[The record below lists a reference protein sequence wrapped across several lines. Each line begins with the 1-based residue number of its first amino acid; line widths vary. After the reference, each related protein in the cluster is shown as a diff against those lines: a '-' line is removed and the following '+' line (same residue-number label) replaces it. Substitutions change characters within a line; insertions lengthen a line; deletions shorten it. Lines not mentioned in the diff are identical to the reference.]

1 MDTREICSL
10 CFLYEMTGDATIFDG
25 HTESSEEGDALLAH
39 VTDCLHEFVGEYE
52 IMQQVIP
59 EDGCAEPF
67 FSNSNCECCR
77 ALPGMRYEVVIVNL
91 DEADHEYDSAVFM
104 DMLSEIPTDIM
115 EEVRHDQ

>member
-1 MDTREICSL
+1 MDTNEICSL
-10 CFLYEMTGDATIFDG
+10 CFMYEMTGDATIFDG
-25 HTESSEEGDALLAH
+25 HTETSEEGDALMVH
-39 VTDCLHEFVGEYE
+39 VGDSLNAFIGEHE

-67 FSNSNCECCR
+67 FSNSKCQCCGS
-77 ALPGMRYEVVIVNL
+77 LPGMRYEVSLVCEL
-91 DEADHEYDSAVFM
+91 EADHEYDSAVFM